1 MLAFHTLESFAAFL
15 AADPET
21 RHWFTWTWQL
31 LPLWVGLGD
40 ALLSRWFPGAGLGL
54 ANETQLGVL
63 TLIAA
68 GVWGYML
75 RAAPYS
81 VTDIMWPEGLVHEDF
96 VPHARFVLQLDNV
109 CTFGASFLWMV
120 YSYVG
125 LYRAGVL
132 RGRDCLWVASL
143 LPVVVAAAGPAAGL
157 VFAWWRKQKA
167 VGRAVYL
174 NKLE

>member
-15 AADPET
+15 APDPET

-40 ALLSRWFPGAGLGL
+40 AFLSRWFPGAGLGL
-54 ANETQLGVL
+54 AEETQLGVL

-81 VTDIMWPEGLVHEDF
+81 LAAIMWPESLVHDEF
-96 VPHARFVLQLDNV
+96 VPHARFVLQLDNI
-109 CTFGASFLWMV
+109 CTFGASFLWMA

-132 RGRDCLWVASL
+132 RGKDCVWVVSL

-157 VFAWWRKQKA
+157 AFAWWWKQKA
-167 VGRAVYL
+167 VGRTA
-174 NKLE
+174 